1 MLDAEADVAAGSD
14 DTTVLVG
21 VGVAAAVAVA
31 GVAGGLLARRW
42 TPTLTLTL
50 TLTLHDMHM

>member
-1 MLDAEADVAAGSD
+1 VLDAEADVAAGSD

-31 GVAGGLLARRW
+31 GVAGGLLAQR
-42 TPTLTLTL
+42 
-50 TLTLHDMHM
+50 